1 MDQARSIWSTRARM
15 PLSVTNLALI
25 AASLALALALRH
37 LVVEPP
43 AIGHACDIAPWEGW
57 CAARSLLLQSFAH
70 QELGWIAALC
80 GALALVTRRRALAR
94 LAVVFGCL
102 GLVLY
107 SYDLS
112 AFGLIAG
119 LFALCRAPSQ
129 SRP

>member
-1 MDQARSIWSTRARM
+1 MDHARSVWGARPRA
-15 PLSVTNLALI
+15 PLSLPNLLLI
-25 AASLALALALRH
+25 AASLGVALALRH
-37 LVVEPP
+37 LAVEPP
-43 AIGHACDIAPWEGW
+43 AIGHACDIAPWTGW

-80 GALALVTRRRALAR
+80 GALALVMRRRTLAR

-112 AFGLIAG
+112 AFGLVAG
-119 LFALCRAPSQ
+119 LFALCRAPNQ

>member
-1 MDQARSIWSTRARM
+1 MDAARSVWGARTRA
-15 PLSVTNLALI
+15 PLGLCNVLLIAISLGLALT
-25 AASLALALALRH
+25 LRH
-37 LVVEPP
+37 QVIEPP
-43 AIGHACDIAPWEGW
+43 AIGHACDLAPWQGW
-57 CAARSLLLQSFAH
+57 CAARSLLVQTFAH
-70 QELGWIAALC
+70 QELGWVAALC
-80 GALALVTRRRALAR
+80 GALALVMRRPTLAR

-112 AFGLIAG
+112 AFGLVAG